1 MLEYSDL
8 PYQFLPPKP
17 NRLVM
22 ALAQMITPSI
32 ILPGKNHRLDATGIT
47 DAELFLEAR
56 RHKGARFVF
65 LPNHPTHSD
74 PQVMMEVCRQL
85 QVKPAFMAAY
95 DVFARGKLASWLM
108 QRIGAFSVDREGSDR
123 KSMKCATEILTAG
136 EYPLVIFPEGNVYL
150 CNDRVTPFAEGAAF
164 IALRAQKELGS
175 EIPVFAVPVSLKYSY
190 IEDVREKILTNLAE
204 IAGIFGDSLDRDA
217 PVMEELKRISISA
230 LAYYLKEHGHLPPE
244 SDLLTDDLI
253 RNAADQLIESLEQK
267 MELSTR
273 DGDELTARI
282 RKIRATIHSIRCDPD
297 RHAEHDTVSV
307 YADEAMLA
315 LRILGY
321 LGGYST
327 ANPTL
332 DRVAETITRLR
343 EDVTSKNAPP
353 DGRRKASIKIGK
365 PIDLREYLEKFQG
378 KARDA
383 ITELTDSCENTV
395 QAGINELNK
404 NNTLPGSM
412 PF

>member
-22 ALAQMITPSI
+22 TLAQMITPSI
-32 ILPGKNHRLDATGIT
+32 ILPGKNHRLEGVEITG
-47 DAELFLEAR
+47 AEFFIEAR
-56 RHKGARFVF
+56 RHKDACFVF
-65 LPNHPTHSD
+65 LPNHPSHSD

-95 DVFARGKLASWLM
+95 DVFARGKLASWFM

-123 KSMKCATEILTAG
+123 KSMKCATGILTAG

-190 IEDVREKILTNLAE
+190 AEDVREKMLTELAK
-204 IAGIFGDSLDRDA
+204 IAGIFGNTLDSEA
-217 PVMEELKRISISA
+217 SVVEELKKISITV
-230 LAYYLKEHGHLPPE
+230 LTHYLKEHDHLPPE
-244 SDLLTDDLI
+244 NDLSTDDLI
-253 RNAADQLIESLEQK
+253 SNTTEQLIESLEQK
-267 MELSTR
+267 MQLGTR
-273 DGDELTARI
+273 DGDDLTTRV
-282 RKIRATIHSIRCDPD
+282 RTIRAAIHGIRCDPD
-297 RHAEHDTVSV
+297 RHAEHDTVSG
-307 YADEAMLA
+307 YAEEAMLA

-321 LGGYST
+321 LGSYST
-327 ANPTL
+327 SNPTL
-332 DRVAETITRLR
+332 DRIAETIIRLR
-343 EDVTSKNAPP
+343 EDVTSKTALP
-353 DGRRKASIKIGK
+353 DGKRRAFVQIGK
-365 PIDLREYLEKFQG
+365 PIDLREYLEKFQER
-378 KARDA
+378 ARGA
-383 ITELTDSCENTV
+383 ITELTEACENAV
-395 QAGINELNK
+395 QAGINELNEK
-404 NNTLPGSM
+404 NTLPGSM